1 MASDNPV
8 HADKT
13 PMTAA
18 EVTALVRE
26 ELDEDDRRSNV
37 QASQAGVFPD
47 ESASGV
53 TLDLSHKNIPELPAE
68 VIGMIKDKV
77 ERYDGTRRMH
87 GTRD

>member
-1 MASDNPV
+1 MASDTAV

-37 QASQAGVFPD
+37 QASKAGVVPD

-53 TLDLSHKNIPELPAE
+53 TLDLSHKNIPELPVE

-77 ERYDGTRRMH
+77 ERYGSTTRAKGTR
-87 GTRD
+87 G